1 MSPRHRLSLRLL
13 DHAVRVMPA
22 SRRAWAAAM
31 RAELHHIPGPWAAAG
46 FALGC
51 VRASYTQRI
60 ADMMT
65 FARLARWTL
74 AGLALAWAGFCAL
87 AAGLLSMI
95 KASPG
100 LEAADLGSDPGTGAT
115 LAYVQAYPAWEL
127 AVIAL
132 LAVVLAA
139 GAVQL
144 ARRRP
149 LALGLLVLG
158 VGVATALAFL
168 DLRLPDPGADRPLGS
183 VASLILPLLGLIPA
197 WWLSRRAP
205 DLTAAR

>member
-1 MSPRHRLSLRLL
+1 MSHRLALRLL
-13 DHAVRVMPA
+13 DHAARVMPP
-22 SRRAWAAAM
+22 SRRAWAQAM
-31 RAELHHIPGPWAAAG
+31 RAELHHIDGPWAAAG

-51 VRASYTQRI
+51 VHASYSQRI

-65 FARLARWTL
+65 LVRLARWTL
-74 AGLALAWAGFCAL
+74 AGLTLAWAGFCAL
-87 AAGLLSMI
+87 AAGLLGAV

-100 LEAADLGSDPGTGAT
+100 VQAADLGSDPGTGAT
-115 LAYVQAYPAWEL
+115 LAYIQAYPAWEL
-127 AVIAL
+127 AVIGLMAAV
-132 LAVVLAA
+132 LAV

-158 VGVATALAFL
+158 VGVATGLALL
-168 DLRLPDPGADRPLGS
+168 DLRLADPGGDRPLGS

-205 DLTAAR
+205 DLTTAG